1 MSRIILAAITAASVM
16 IQAAIPAAADPQPS
30 DLLFKLRQLDLVSKG
45 SEMKYK
51 FERKTSNE
59 KLLGKDFSDEL
70 RLQITKA
77 SDKGARDIAMHV
89 FTGEAARDVQNWPDL
104 STNPLLLR
112 YLDRSVMQLYTLSG
126 AEKMYLKGRIRST
139 FDEHGKVEAIKAD
152 YDGKQVDA
160 YRITI
165 TPFKGDPFASK
176 MEGYD
181 HSYLSFIVSDAV
193 PGYFVD
199 MAATFE
205 SPRRGTPKVEE
216 HLMLVNAGETK

>member
-16 IQAAIPAAADPQPS
+16 IQVASPAFAEPQPS

-45 SEMKYK
+45 SEVKYK
-51 FERKTSNE
+51 FERKSSNE
-59 KLLGKDFSDEL
+59 QLLGRDFTDEL
-70 RLQITKA
+70 KLQITKS
-77 SDKGARDIAMHV
+77 SDKGARDIAMYI

-104 STNPLLLR
+104 STNPILLW
-112 YLDRSVMQLYTLSG
+112 YLDRSVTQLSTLSG

-139 FDEHGKVEAIKAD
+139 FDEKGKVEAIKAE
-152 YDGKQVDA
+152 YGGQQVDA

-165 TPFKGDPFASK
+165 TPFKGDPYASK

-181 HSYLSFIVSDAV
+181 HSYLTFIVSDAV

-205 SPRRGTPKVEE
+205 SPKRGTPKIEE
-216 HLMLVNAGETK
+216 HLVIVNAGEQK